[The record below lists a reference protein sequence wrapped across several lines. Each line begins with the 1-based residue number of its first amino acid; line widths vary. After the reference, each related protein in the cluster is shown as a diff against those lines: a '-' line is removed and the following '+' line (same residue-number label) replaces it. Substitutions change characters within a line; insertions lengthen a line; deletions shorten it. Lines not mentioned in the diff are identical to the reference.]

1 MLAVMSAFVFAAQMV
16 NFPVGVSSGHLG
28 GGTLIAAVL
37 GPSAAIVGL
46 AAVLTVQCLVFADGG
61 LLALGMNI
69 FNMGIVPALLF
80 VIVLKALGRVARWLV
95 LPPSLADEK
104 RRRLVAAA
112 VTAYLAILLGAALV
126 PFEISY
132 AKVNIPFGAFLGW
145 MMGAHALIGIGEAAI
160 TTAAVAI
167 LFKARP
173 ELVTSGVQDRMKV
186 LPVAAGIL
194 AVALFTGA
202 VVSNFASTVPDGL
215 EVSIA
220 KTEVSADEPVAL
232 AEQPERMPTTVMP
245 DYATPGVTNSFLS
258 NGIAGFAGTLVAFA
272 VAFII
277 VRLIKAGKPEG
288 QERTG

>member
-80 VIVLKALGRVARWLV
+80 VIVLKALGGV
-95 LPPSLADEK
+95 ADEK

-112 VTAYLAILLGAALV
+112 ITAYLAILIGAALV

-145 MMGAHALIGIGEAAI
+145 MIGVHALIGIGEVAI

-173 ELVTSGVQDRMKV
+173 ELVPSDVQDRMRV
-186 LPVAAGIL
+186 LPAAAGVL
-194 AVALFTGA
+194 AVALFVGA
-202 VVSNFASTVPDGL
+202 VISNFASAVPDGL

-220 KTEVSADEPVAL
+220 KTEVSSGEPVAQ
-232 AEQPERMPTTVMP
+232 AEEPGHLPTAVMP
-245 DYATPGVTNSFLS
+245 DYTTPGVTNSFLS
-258 NGIAGFAGTLVAFA
+258 NGIAGFVGTVVTFMIAFVVVKFATAG
-272 VAFII
+272 
-277 VRLIKAGKPEG
+277 RREHR
-288 QERTG
+288 ESTG